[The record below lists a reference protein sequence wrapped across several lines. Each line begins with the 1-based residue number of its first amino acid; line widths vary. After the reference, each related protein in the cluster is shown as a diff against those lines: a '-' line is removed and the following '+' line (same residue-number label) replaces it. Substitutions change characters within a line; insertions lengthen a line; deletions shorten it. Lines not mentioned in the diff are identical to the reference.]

1 MNLFKIF
8 GTIAVNNSE
17 ANNAVDETADKA
29 SSASSAISG
38 AFKKIGTA
46 VVTYFVADKI
56 KSFGQEI
63 VNCSAEVSAE
73 QSAFAQIMGNYSQQ
87 AQEKLQAVADATGML
102 DTRLTPYMTSM
113 TAKFKGLGY
122 GIDDSTDLAQRGLT
136 LAADAAAFW
145 DKSLEDSMGG
155 LNSFI
160 NGSYEGG
167 EAIGLFANDTQM
179 ASYAV
184 QQGIIGETKEW
195 ANLDEAR
202 KQATRLQYAED
213 MYKMSGATGQAAKE
227 SGQYAN
233 VQANLTEKWR
243 QFKAQIGEP
252 VLQNIV
258 IPAMSAL
265 SGIVDVASQKFEQ
278 AQPFIQAFG
287 DKVIAVRDKA
297 VELGNYA
304 SETFA
309 PVIDKVRDAFQ
320 RGKEAIQP
328 FIDVL
333 GDYFTSGEAAEN
345 ITNLIKSAIDT
356 AAGVANGFID
366 GVTGIAQG
374 FQDMYTWGQQ
384 NEGILTV
391 LAVVMGGL
399 TTAVL
404 AYNAAKIAK
413 KVLDIAETAQI
424 YALIAAETAHTAV
437 STVAAAATT
446 AFGAAVAFLTSP
458 ITIVIGVIT
467 ALIAIGVLLYQNWDT
482 VKAKCQELGQRLSEI
497 WTSITSAISGAV
509 ENIRAAISE
518 KFEAAKQIVINIFT
532 AISTAIST
540 AWETIKNVVQVGIM
554 FVVELITAAFQL
566 ITLPWQFIWENC
578 KQYIMAAWEAIKTIV
593 SNALKAIETTISN
606 VWNAIVAF
614 LNPLLETLKNIFTNI
629 WNAIMTTISTVVTT
643 IQSIITT
650 VWNAISDTVTSILN
664 AISSTVSDIWNS
676 IQSTVSSVVNA
687 ILSVI
692 SDVFSTI
699 SSTISSILES
709 IKSTFTS
716 IWDSI
721 KSTVSDVMNGIKSTI
736 SDGINAAKDTVSGV
750 LDSIKDKF
758 SSIFESAKSIVSDG
772 IETIKGFF
780 NFSWSLPDLKL
791 PHFSVS
797 GSFSLNPPSV
807 PSFGI
812 EWYKKAMD
820 NPMVLDEATIFG
832 YNPSTGKALGGGEA
846 GQEIISGADTLRTMI
861 REAVAAEQSGNADKV
876 AELLQILLN
885 WLSNGGLRDVMI
897 EVLTKHVKLR
907 WENRELARLV
917 RTYA

>member
-46 VVTYFVADKI
+46 VVTYFAADKI

-252 VLQNIV
+252 LLQNIV
-258 IPAMSAL
+258 IPAMSTL
-265 SGIVDVASQKFEQ
+265 SGVVDTASKKFEQ
-278 AQPFIQAFG
+278 LQTWVSENQQTLQVAGGVLVTVTAAVIGYNAAMAGMAIVNTVKTWLNGMTLAQKALN
-287 DKVIAVRDKA
+287 IAMSANPIGLVVAA
-297 VELGNYA
+297 VAALAAGIIYLWNT
-304 SETFA
+304 SESFRNFWIGLWET
-309 PVIDKVRDAFQ
+309 
-320 RGKEAIQP
+320 
-328 FIDVL
+328 
-333 GDYFTSGEAAEN
+333 
-345 ITNLIKSAIDT
+345 IKSA
-356 AAGVANGFID
+356 
-366 GVTGIAQG
+366 
-374 FQDMYTWGQQ
+374 
-384 NEGILTV
+384 
-391 LAVVMGGL
+391 AV
-399 TTAVL
+399 
-404 AYNAAKIAK
+404 
-413 KVLDIAETAQI
+413 
-424 YALIAAETAHTAV
+424 
-437 STVAAAATT
+437 
-446 AFGAAVAFLTSP
+446 GA
-458 ITIVIGVIT
+458 
-467 ALIAIGVLLYQNWDT
+467 WET
-482 VKAKCQELGQRLSEI
+482 VKA
-497 WTSITSAISGAV
+497 GAD
-509 ENIRAAISE
+509 AAI
-518 KFEAAKQIVINIFT
+518 AAIQTGWSAVVSFFTGLWDSVISIV
-532 AISTAIST
+532 ST

-566 ITLPWQFIWENC
+566 ITMPWQFIWENC

-593 SNALKAIETTISN
+593 SNALNAIETTISN
-606 VWNAIVAF
+606 AWNAIVAF
-614 LNPLLETLKNIFTNI
+614 LNPLLERLKSTFTTI
-629 WNAIMTTISTVVTT
+629 WNAIMSTISTVVTA
-643 IQSIITT
+643 IQNTITT
-650 VWNAISDTVTSILN
+650 VWNAIRSTVTSILN

-676 IQSTVSSVVNA
+676 IHSTISSVVNA

-692 SDVFSTI
+692 SSVFGAI
-699 SSTISSILES
+699 SSTVSSILES

-716 IWDSI
+716 IWDDI
-721 KSTVSDVMNGIKSTI
+721 RSTVDSAINGIKSII

-772 IETIKGFF
+772 IETIKSFF

-846 GQEIISGADTLRTMI
+846 GQEIISGADTLRSMI
-861 REAVAAEQSGNADKV
+861 REAVAAEKNGNEDKV
-876 AELLQILLN
+876 VELLQTLLN

-897 EVLTKHVKLR
+897 EVLTKHVKLK

>member
-8 GTIAVNNSE
+8 GTIAVKNGE

-29 SSASSAISG
+29 GSASSAITG
-38 AFKKIGTA
+38 AFKKIGAA
-46 VVTYFVADKI
+46 VVTYFAADKI
-56 KSFGQEI
+56 KDFGREI

-73 QSAFAQIMGNYSQQ
+73 QSAFAQIMGDYSRQ

-122 GIDDSTDLAQRGLT
+122 GVEDSTDLAQRGLT

-233 VQANLTEKWR
+233 IQANLTEKWR

-258 IPAMSAL
+258 IPAMSKLSEIVDKASTTYETAKSTVSGFTKELKEHEGTIKAVGSAIGIAVTAYAGFKAGQAIQSVVNGFQRARVTIAL
-265 SGIVDVASQKFEQ
+265 FTASTQGASIAQATLNGTLTIGEGIVALLTGKMTLAQLAQAAMTKGQAMLNAVMSANPIGLVVA
-278 AQPFIQAFG
+278 ALAALTAGFIYLWNTSESFRNFWIDLWKTIKNA
-287 DKVIAVRDKA
+287 
-297 VELGNYA
+297 A
-304 SETFA
+304 SNA
-309 PVIDKVRDAFQ
+309 WNAIKSVID
-320 RGKEAIQP
+320 
-328 FIDVL
+328 
-333 GDYFTSGEAAEN
+333 
-345 ITNLIKSAIDT
+345 
-356 AAGVANGFID
+356 
-366 GVTGIAQG
+366 
-374 FQDMYTWGQQ
+374 
-384 NEGILTV
+384 
-391 LAVVMGGL
+391 
-399 TTAVL
+399 
-404 AYNAAKIAK
+404 
-413 KVLDIAETAQI
+413 
-424 YALIAAETAHTAV
+424 
-437 STVAAAATT
+437 
-446 AFGAAVAFLTSP
+446 
-458 ITIVIGVIT
+458 TI
-467 ALIAIGVLLYQNWDT
+467 
-482 VKAKCQELGQRLSEI
+482 KAKCQELGQRLSEI
-497 WTSITSAISGAV
+497 WSSITSAVS
-509 ENIRAAISE
+509 AAIESIRSAIAE

-532 AISTAIST
+532 AVSTAISI
-540 AWETIKNVVQVGIM
+540 AWETIKNIVQAGIM

-578 KQYIMAAWEAIKTIV
+578 KQYIMAAWEAIKTLV
-593 SNALKAIETTISN
+593 TNALTAIETTISN

-614 LNPLLETLKNIFTNI
+614 LSPLLEGIKNTFITI
-629 WNAIMTTISTVVTT
+629 WNAISSAIATVSAV
-643 IQSIITT
+643 IQNVITT
-650 VWNAISDTVTSILN
+650 AWNAIRSTVSSILN
-664 AISSTVSDIWNS
+664 AISSVVSSIWNSIKSTVSGIVSS
-676 IQSTVSSVVNA
+676 IQSTVSSVFNA
-687 ILSVI
+687 IS
-692 SDVFSTI
+692 SFI
-699 SSTISSILES
+699 SSVLNS
-709 IKSTFTS
+709 IKSTFS
-716 IWDSI
+716 NIWNSI
-721 KSTVSDVMNGIKSTI
+721 KSTVSNAIDEIKSTI
-736 SDGINAAKDTVSGV
+736 SDGINSAKSTVSSV
-750 LDSIKDKF
+750 LESIKDKF
-758 SSIFESAKSIVSDG
+758 NSIFESAKNIVKSG
-772 IETIKGFF
+772 IDTIKGFF
-780 NFSWSLPDLKL
+780 DFSWSLPSLKL
-791 PHFSVS
+791 PHFSIS
-797 GSFSLNPPSV
+797 GSFSLDPPSV
-807 PSFGI
+807 PHFGV

-832 YNPSTGKALGGGEA
+832 YNPSTGKALGAGEA
-846 GQEIISGADTLRTMI
+846 GQEIISGAGTLKTLI
-861 REAVAAEQSGNADKV
+861 REAVAAEQNGNEDKV
-876 AELLQILLN
+876 AELLQTLLN

-897 EVLTKHVKLR
+897 DVLTKHVKLK

>member
-8 GTIAVNNSE
+8 GTIAVNNGE

-29 SSASSAISG
+29 GSASSAITG
-38 AFKKIGTA
+38 AFKKIGAA
-46 VVTYFVADKI
+46 VVAYFAADKI
-56 KSFGQEI
+56 KDFGREI

-73 QSAFAQIMGNYSQQ
+73 QSAFAQIMGDYSRQ

-122 GIDDSTDLAQRGLT
+122 GVEDSTDLAQRGLT

-233 VQANLTEKWR
+233 IQANLTEKWR

-265 SGIVDVASQKFEQ
+265 SGIVDTASQKFEQ
-278 AQPFIQAFG
+278 AQPYLQAFG
-287 DKVIAVRDKA
+287 DKVLAAKDKA

-309 PVIDKVRDAFQ
+309 PVIESVGDAFQ
-320 RGKEAIQP
+320 KGREMIQP
-328 FIDVL
+328 AIEVL
-333 GDYFTSGEAAEN
+333 GDYFSSGEAAADA
-345 ITNLIKSAIDT
+345 TNLIKGAIDT
-356 AAGVANGFID
+356 AAGVATGFID
-366 GVTGIAQG
+366 GVQGIAKG

-384 NEGILTV
+384 NTGTLTTIGIV
-391 LAVVMGGL
+391 LGGL

-413 KVLDIAETAQI
+413 KVLDVAETVQI
-424 YALIAAETAHTAV
+424 YGLIAAETAHTAV
-437 STVAAAATT
+437 TTIATGATT
-446 AFGAAVAFLTSP
+446 AFGTAIAFLTSP
-458 ITIVIGVIT
+458 ITIVIGIIT
-467 ALIAIGVLLYQNWDT
+467 ALIAIGVLLYKNWDT

-497 WTSITSAISGAV
+497 WNSITSAVS
-509 ENIRAAISE
+509 AAIESIRSAIVE

-578 KQYIMAAWEAIKTIV
+578 KQYIMAAWEAIKTLV
-593 SNALKAIETTISN
+593 TNALTAIETTISN

-614 LNPLLETLKNIFTNI
+614 LSPLLEGIKNTFITI
-629 WNAIMTTISTVVTT
+629 WNAISSAISTVSAV
-643 IQSIITT
+643 IQNVITT
-650 VWNAISDTVTSILN
+650 AWNTIRSTVSSILN
-664 AISSTVSDIWNS
+664 AISSIMSSIWN
-676 IQSTVSSVVNA
+676 
-687 ILSVI
+687 
-692 SDVFSTI
+692 
-699 SSTISSILES
+699 
-709 IKSTFTS
+709 
-716 IWDSI
+716 SI
-721 KSTVSDVMNGIKSTI
+721 KSTVSGIVSSIQSTISSVFNAISSFISSVLNSIKSTFSNIWNSIKSTVSNAIDGIKSTI
-736 SDGINAAKDTVSGV
+736 SDGINSAKSTVSSV
-750 LDSIKDKF
+750 LESIKDKF
-758 SSIFESAKSIVSDG
+758 SSIFESAKNIVKSG
-772 IETIKGFF
+772 IDTIKGFF
-780 NFSWSLPDLKL
+780 DFSWSLPSLKL
-791 PHFSVS
+791 PHFSIS

-832 YNPSTGKALGGGEA
+832 YNPATGKALGAGEA
-846 GQEIISGADTLRTMI
+846 GQEIISGAGTLKTLI
-861 REAVAAEQSGNADKV
+861 REAVAAEQNGNKDKV
-876 AELLQILLN
+876 VELLQTLLN

-897 EVLTKHVKLR
+897 DVLTKHVKLK

>member
-46 VVTYFVADKI
+46 VVTYFAADKI
-56 KSFGQEI
+56 KSFGQKI

-73 QSAFAQIMGNYSQQ
+73 QSAFTQIMGNYSQQ

-145 DKSLEDSMGG
+145 DKSLKDSMGG

-252 VLQNIV
+252 LLQNIV
-258 IPAMSAL
+258 IPAMSTL
-265 SGIVDVASQKFEQ
+265 SGVVDTASKKFEQ
-278 AQPFIQAFG
+278 LQTWVSENQQTLQVAGGVLVTVTAAVIGYNAAMAGMAIVNTVKTWLNGMTLAQKALN
-287 DKVIAVRDKA
+287 IAMSANPIGLVVAA
-297 VELGNYA
+297 VAALAAGIIYLWNT
-304 SETFA
+304 SESFRNFWIGLWET
-309 PVIDKVRDAFQ
+309 
-320 RGKEAIQP
+320 
-328 FIDVL
+328 
-333 GDYFTSGEAAEN
+333 
-345 ITNLIKSAIDT
+345 IKSA
-356 AAGVANGFID
+356 
-366 GVTGIAQG
+366 
-374 FQDMYTWGQQ
+374 
-384 NEGILTV
+384 
-391 LAVVMGGL
+391 AV
-399 TTAVL
+399 
-404 AYNAAKIAK
+404 
-413 KVLDIAETAQI
+413 
-424 YALIAAETAHTAV
+424 
-437 STVAAAATT
+437 
-446 AFGAAVAFLTSP
+446 GA
-458 ITIVIGVIT
+458 
-467 ALIAIGVLLYQNWDT
+467 WET
-482 VKAKCQELGQRLSEI
+482 VKA
-497 WTSITSAISGAV
+497 GAD
-509 ENIRAAISE
+509 AAI
-518 KFEAAKQIVINIFT
+518 AAIQTGWSAVVSFFTGLWDSVISIV
-532 AISTAIST
+532 ST
-540 AWETIKNVVQVGIM
+540 AWETIKKVVQVGIM

-566 ITLPWQFIWENC
+566 ITLPWRLIWENC
-578 KQYIMAAWEAIKTIV
+578 KEYIMAAWETIKTII

-614 LNPLLETLKNIFTNI
+614 LNPLLERLKSTFTTI
-629 WNAIMTTISTVVTT
+629 WNAIMSTISTVVTA
-643 IQSIITT
+643 IQNTITT
-650 VWNAISDTVTSILN
+650 VWNAIRSTITSILN

-676 IQSTVSSVVNA
+676 IHSTISSVVNA

-692 SDVFSTI
+692 SSVFGAI
-699 SSTISSILES
+699 SSTVSSILES

-716 IWDSI
+716 IWDDI
-721 KSTVSDVMNGIKSTI
+721 RSTVDSAINGIKSII

-772 IETIKGFF
+772 IETIKSFF

-846 GQEIISGADTLRTMI
+846 GQEIISGAGTLRTMI
-861 REAVAAEQSGNADKV
+861 REAVAAEQSGNDDKV
-876 AELLQILLN
+876 AELLQTLLN

-897 EVLTKHVKLR
+897 EVLTKHVKLK

-917 RTYA
+917 RTYV